1 MSWIDEVNEED
12 ADKKLKE
19 VYNRIK
25 GDRGKLSNIMKVHSL
40 MPASMNEH
48 MDLYMSIMFRERNL
62 DREDCELI
70 GVVVSNENGCEY
82 CVNHHA
88 EALNH
93 YWKDEKRIEKLK
105 DEYSKADLDEKQSA
119 MVDYVVKLTNEPDEV
134 EESDIDILR
143 EADFSDGNIL
153 NINLITSYF
162 NFVNRI
168 ALGLGVEFS
177 MEEIE
182 GYEY

>member
-1 MSWIDEVNEED
+1 MSWLEEIEEENADER
-12 ADKKLKE
+12 LKE
-19 VYNRIK
+19 VYERIK

-40 MPASMNEH
+40 MPSAMDDHMN
-48 MDLYMSIMFRERNL
+48 LYMSIMFKERTLSREM
-62 DREDCELI
+62 CELI

-93 YWKDEKRIEKLK
+93 YWKDKIRIEELK
-105 DEYSKADLDEKQSA
+105 EDYYKAGLDEKQSIL
-119 MVDYVVKLTNEPDEV
+119 VDYAVKLTNSPDEIQ
-134 EESDIDILR
+134 EGDIDELK
-143 EADFSDGNIL
+143 DVGFSDENIL
-153 NINLITSYF
+153 NINLVASYF

-177 MEEIE
+177 EKEMK

>member
-1 MSWIDEVNEED
+1 MSWIEEIEEENAD
-12 ADKKLKE
+12 ARLKE
-19 VYNRIK
+19 VYERIK

-40 MPASMNEH
+40 MPSAMDDHMN
-48 MDLYMSIMFRERNL
+48 LYMSIMFKERTLSREI
-62 DREDCELI
+62 CELI

-93 YWKDEKRIEKLK
+93 YWKDNMRLEELK
-105 DEYSKADLDEKQSA
+105 EDYYKVGLDEKQSILVGYA
-119 MVDYVVKLTNEPDEV
+119 VKLTNSPDEIQ
-134 EESDIDILR
+134 EEDIDELS
-143 EADFSDGNIL
+143 DVGFSDENIL
-153 NINLITSYF
+153 NINLVASYF
-162 NFVNRI
+162 NFVNRV

-177 MEEIE
+177 EKEMK

>member
-1 MSWIDEVNEED
+1 MSWIEEIDDEN
-12 ADKKLKE
+12 ADPKLKK
-19 VYNRIK
+19 VYEKIK

-40 MPASMNEH
+40 MPAAMNDH
-48 MDLYMSIMFRERNL
+48 MNLYMSIMFEENNLGREM
-62 DREDCELI
+62 CELI
-70 GVVVSNENGCEY
+70 GVIVSEENGCDY

-93 YWKDEKRIEKLK
+93 YWKDEQRIERLK
-105 DEYSKADLDEKQSA
+105 RDHSKADLDKKQYE
-119 MVDYVVKLTNEPDEV
+119 MIDYVKKLTNTPDKNQ
-134 EESDIDILR
+134 ESDVEDLR
-143 EADFSDGNIL
+143 EVGFSDENIL
-153 NINLITSYF
+153 NINLVTSYV

-177 MEEIE
+177 KKEIK

>member
-1 MSWIDEVNEED
+1 MSWIDEIDEEH
-12 ADKKLKE
+12 ADEKLKK
-19 VYNRIK
+19 VYERIK

-40 MPASMNEH
+40 MPEAMDDH
-48 MDLYMSIMFRERNL
+48 MDLYMSVMFKERSLSREM
-62 DREDCELI
+62 CELI
-70 GVVVSNENGCEY
+70 GVIVSDENGCEY

-93 YWKDEKRIEKLK
+93 YWDDEERIEQLK
-105 DEYSKADLDEKQSA
+105 EDPHSAGLDDKESKIVEYVAR
-119 MVDYVVKLTNEPDEV
+119 LTNTPGKV
-134 EESDIDILR
+134 EESDVKMLR
-143 EADFSDGNIL
+143 NVGFSDENIL
-153 NINLITSYF
+153 NINLVTSYF

-177 MEEIE
+177 QEEVE

>member
-1 MSWIDEVNEED
+1 MSWIDEIDEEN
-12 ADKKLKE
+12 ADDKLEE

-40 MPASMNEH
+40 MPQAMDDH
-48 MDLYMSIMFRERNL
+48 MDLYMSIMFKERSLSREM
-62 DREDCELI
+62 CELI

-93 YWKDEKRIEKLK
+93 YWDDEERIERLK
-105 DEYSKADLDEKQSA
+105 EDYKGADLDDKKSTIVEYA
-119 MVDYVVKLTNEPDEV
+119 VKLTNTPDKV
-134 EESDIDILR
+134 EKVDVDNLR
-143 EADFSDGNIL
+143 RAGFSDKNIL
-153 NINLITSYF
+153 NINLVTSYF

-177 MEEIE
+177 QKEVK
-182 GYEY
+182 GYDY

>member
-40 MPASMNEH
+40 MPVSMNEH

-93 YWKDEKRIEKLK
+93 YWKDEKRIERLK

-119 MVDYVVKLTNEPDEV
+119 MVDYVVKLTNEPYEV

-143 EADFSDGNIL
+143 EADFSDENIL
-153 NINLITSYF
+153 NINLVTSYF

>member
-1 MSWIDEVNEED
+1 MSWIDDIDEEN

-19 VYNRIK
+19 VYDRIK

-40 MPASMNEH
+40 MPEAMDDH
-48 MDLYMSIMFRERNL
+48 MDLYMSIMFKERSLSREI
-62 DREDCELI
+62 CELI
-70 GVVVSNENGCEY
+70 GVIVSNENGCEY

-88 EALNH
+88 EPLNH
-93 YWKDEKRIEKLK
+93 YWDDEVRIEHLK
-105 DEYSKADLDEKQSA
+105 EDYNSAELNEKQSTL
-119 MVDYVVKLTNEPDEV
+119 VEYVVKLTKTPGKL
-134 EESDIDILR
+134 EESDVDMLR
-143 EADFSDGNIL
+143 KVGFSDENIL
-153 NINLITSYF
+153 NINLVASYF

-177 MEEIE
+177 REEVE

>member
-1 MSWIDEVNEED
+1 MSWIEEIEEENADER
-12 ADKKLKE
+12 LKE
-19 VYNRIK
+19 VYERIK

-40 MPASMNEH
+40 MTSAMDDH
-48 MDLYMSIMFRERNL
+48 MDLYMSIMFKERSLSREM
-62 DREDCELI
+62 CELI

-93 YWKDEKRIEKLK
+93 YWDDEERIEHLK
-105 DEYSKADLDEKQSA
+105 EEYNGAELDDKQSRL
-119 MVDYVVKLTNEPDEV
+119 VEYVVKLTKTPDKV
-134 EESDIDILR
+134 CESNVDMLR
-143 EADFSDGNIL
+143 DVGFSDENIL
-153 NINLITSYF
+153 NINLVASYF

-177 MEEIE
+177 QEEVE